1 MALYYIQLGEF
12 MNCKFR
18 FLFFFIILT
27 LSNSNIYSQ
36 LVNVYP
42 LAPPSQWVSISNEY
56 VGVSVDIKTG
66 RYIVYDVVNEY
77 VPSEIEKSF
86 FPRSFLQY
94 TSPISAEDQKYL
106 PLLGSSTNALNVTTI
121 NIDNTPVVFG
131 AENGQWLSPPIVQ
144 NDSIIYGWT
153 IGGLEIIQTVAIV
166 TNTETLFPDA
176 VLITYDVVNKDPTTS
191 RQVAARL
198 VLDPN
203 VGDDQVNAFFLPN
216 HDVINNEYYVTLEA
230 LPEYWLT
237 SDFTGEVSPSSLK
250 GFVQNQHPIKP
261 SEMYFTT
268 INKALRN
275 IWEYKYSKYTSI
287 HKKDNAVVM
296 FFDDQFIAPNSSI
309 RIASTMVGIPSL
321 INVFGNNGLEVRTST
336 FTSQQTTPLSVDL
349 WLQNMKAEIFDEVV
363 LEIKIPPTLEVY
375 DSLIKRV
382 GDVGYGNKHPVSWNV
397 ASKSKQGNTHDV
409 LIAVKGYQNGI
420 ITSQFDIPIVI
431 NIDDEFIKNNDQEL
445 LEAIDK
451 TKTTV
456 QQLTPIAKE
465 TNVLI
470 VSEFNPGDTYGSAS
484 ESLSKIY
491 NYLQK
496 NDNIANKQIIKMIET
511 EQVLI
516 KEIVDIEN
524 NLLDINKQ
532 YDILLGIYERLYK
545 DNSKIDREQIN
556 IQNLTDN
563 IGNIED
569 KLKQQESMISNITS
583 DLNQ

>member
-1 MALYYIQLGEF
+1 

-42 LAPPSQWVSISNEY
+42 LAPPSQWVSMSNEY
-56 VGVSVDIKTG
+56 VGVSIDIKTG

-86 FPRSFLQY
+86 FPKSFLRY

-121 NIDNTPVVFG
+121 NIDDTPVVFG
-131 AENGQWLSPPIVQ
+131 SENGQWLSPPIVQ
-144 NDSIIYGWT
+144 NNSIIYGWA

-176 VLITYDVVNKDPTTS
+176 VLITYDVINKDPTTS

-216 HDVINNEYYVTLEA
+216 HDVINNEYSITLEA

-261 SEMYFTT
+261 SRMYFTT

-287 HKKDNAVVM
+287 HKKDNAIVM

-382 GDVGYGNKHPVSWNV
+382 NDVGYGNKHPVSWNV

-409 LIAVKGYQNGI
+409 LIEVKGYQNGI

-445 LEAIDK
+445 LDTIDK

-569 KLKQQESMISNITS
+569 KLKQQESMISNITY

>member
-1 MALYYIQLGEF
+1 

>member
-1 MALYYIQLGEF
+1 M
-12 MNCKFR
+12 
-18 FLFFFIILT
+18 
-27 LSNSNIYSQ
+27 
-36 LVNVYP
+36 VNVYP

-121 NIDNTPVVFG
+121 NIDGTPVVFG

>member
-1 MALYYIQLGEF
+1 M
-12 MNCKFR
+12 
-18 FLFFFIILT
+18 
-27 LSNSNIYSQ
+27 
-36 LVNVYP
+36 VNVYP

>member
-1 MALYYIQLGEF
+1 
-12 MNCKFR
+12 MNCKFG

-27 LSNSNIYSQ
+27 LSNSNIHSQ
-36 LVNVYP
+36 DLVNVYS
-42 LAPPSQWVSISNEY
+42 LALPSQWVSISNEY
-56 VGVSVDIKTG
+56 ISVSMDIKTG
-66 RYIVYDVVNEY
+66 RYIMYDVSTEY
-77 VPSEIEKSF
+77 FPSEIKKSF

-94 TSPISAEDQKYL
+94 TSPISPEDQRYL

-121 NIDNTPVVFG
+121 NIDNTPVIFG
-131 AENGQWLSPPIVQ
+131 AENGQWLSAPIIQ
-144 NDSIIYGWT
+144 NDSIIYGWA
-153 IGGLEIIQTVAIV
+153 IGGLEIIQTIAIV

-176 VLITYDVVNKDPTTS
+176 LLITYDVINKDSITS
-191 RQVAARL
+191 RQVAARI

-203 VGDDQVNAFFLPN
+203 VGDNQVNAFFLPN
-216 HDVINNEYYVTLEA
+216 HDLINNEYFVTLES

-261 SEMYFTT
+261 SKMYFTT

-287 HKKDNAVVM
+287 HRKDNAVVM
-296 FFDDQFIAPNSSI
+296 FFDNQFVAPNSSI

-321 INVFGNNGLEVRTST
+321 INVFGDNGLEIRTST

-363 LEIKIPPTLEVY
+363 LEIKVPPTLEVY

-382 GDVGYGNKHPVSWNV
+382 DDVGYGNKHPVSWNI
-397 ASKSKQGNTHDV
+397 ASKSKQGNTHDI
-409 LIAVKGYQNGI
+409 LIDVKGYQNGL

-431 NIDDEFIKNNDQEL
+431 NIDDEFIINNTKDL
-445 LEAIDK
+445 LDTIDK

-456 QQLTPIAKE
+456 QQLTPISKE
-465 TNVLI
+465 TNILI
-470 VSEFNPGDTYGSAS
+470 VSEFNPGDTYGSTS

-491 NYLQK
+491 TYLQK
-496 NDNIANKQIIKMIET
+496 NDNVANKQIIKMIET

-516 KEIVDIEN
+516 QEIVDIESS
-524 NLLDINKQ
+524 LLNINKQ

-545 DNSKIDREQIN
+545 DSSRIDREQIN

-563 IGNIED
+563 IGDIEE
-569 KLKQQESMISNITS
+569 KLKQQESMVSNMTS
-583 DLNQ
+583 NLDQ

>member
-1 MALYYIQLGEF
+1 M
-12 MNCKFR
+12 
-18 FLFFFIILT
+18 
-27 LSNSNIYSQ
+27 
-36 LVNVYP
+36 VNVYP

-569 KLKQQESMISNITS
+569 KLKQQESMISNITY

>member
-27 LSNSNIYSQ
+27 LSNSNIYTQ
-36 LVNVYP
+36 LVDVYP
-42 LAPPSQWVSISNEY
+42 LPQPSQWVNVSNEY
-56 VGVSVDIKTG
+56 ISVSVDIKTG
-66 RYIVYDVVNEY
+66 RYVVYDVANDY
-77 VPSEIEKSF
+77 SPSEIEKSF
-86 FPRSFLQY
+86 FPRSFLKY
-94 TSPISAEDQKYL
+94 TSAISAEDQKYL

-121 NIDNTPVVFG
+121 NIDGTPVVFG

-144 NDSIIYGWT
+144 NDSIIYGWA

-176 VLITYDVVNKDPTTS
+176 VLITYDVINKDPTTS
-191 RQVAARL
+191 RQVAARI

-216 HDVINNEYYVTLEA
+216 HDVINNEYSVTLEA

-261 SEMYFTT
+261 SRMYFTT

-275 IWEYKYSKYTSI
+275 IWEYKHSRYTLI
-287 HKKDNAVVM
+287 NRRDNAVVM

-363 LEIKIPPTLEVY
+363 LEIKAPPTLEVY

-409 LIAVKGYQNGI
+409 LINVKGYQNGI

-431 NIDDEFIKNNDQEL
+431 NIDDEFIKNNNQEL
-445 LEAIDK
+445 LETIDK

-456 QQLTPIAKE
+456 QQLTPVSTE

-491 NYLQK
+491 TYLQK
-496 NDNIANKQIIKMIET
+496 NDNVANKQIIKMIET

-516 KEIVDIEN
+516 QEIVDIEKN
-524 NLLDINKQ
+524 ILDINKQ

>member
-1 MALYYIQLGEF
+1 
-12 MNCKFR
+12 MNYTFR

-42 LAPPSQWVSISNEY
+42 LAPPSQWVSMSNEY
-56 VGVSVDIKTG
+56 VGVSIDIKTG

-86 FPRSFLQY
+86 FPKSFLRY

-121 NIDNTPVVFG
+121 NIDDTPVVFG
-131 AENGQWLSPPIVQ
+131 SENGQWLSPPIVQ
-144 NDSIIYGWT
+144 NNSIIYGWA

-176 VLITYDVVNKDPTTS
+176 VLITYDVINKDPTTS

-216 HDVINNEYYVTLEA
+216 HDVINNEYSITLEA

-261 SEMYFTT
+261 SRMYFTT

-287 HKKDNAVVM
+287 HKKDNAIVM

-382 GDVGYGNKHPVSWNV
+382 NDVGYGNKHPVSWNV

-409 LIAVKGYQNGI
+409 LIEVKGYQNGI

-445 LEAIDK
+445 LDTIDK

-569 KLKQQESMISNITS
+569 KLKQQESMISNITY